1 MCYNN
6 VTERLQGVSE
16 MKKFVL
22 ISLLVLTFPIAAF
35 AETSESVPKITEAN
49 QEQKVESIPAPAAEE
64 IIDSGSTTNSTVS
77 GTEENMKKTDTTTN
91 SSEAIEKKATV
102 DTKEST
108 TQTTETKEPEA
119 AKDKKDQEET
129 KNSEKAA
136 ENEKKEEYTPAVI
149 REQLKDT
156 AYGISQVE
164 LDTYTDQQ
172 LTTAWKIFERYNYD
186 ITGMDFGSY
195 VRVLRKTYKDN
206 VISPIEAEK
215 VLAFNPS
222 QYKTTDELIQNI
234 DQLYNY
240 IQVLYPKGNGFVE
253 LSHFSKEELI
263 HILNHLAPVQ
273 DQIASINGNLFSG
286 VVNWI
291 QASSKG
297 NAPIDN
303 GPRKNDQVTNVA
315 TNDNQAAET
324 PKKSDQK
331 VEQQASTQK
340 QYPKTGE
347 QHTIYLTIAG
357 MVLVIAAG
365 LIAWRKKR
373 TSH

>member
-1 MCYNN
+1 
-6 VTERLQGVSE
+6 

-49 QEQKVESIPAPAAEE
+49 QEQTVESIPAPAAEE

-77 GTEENMKKTDTTTN
+77 ETEENMKKTDTTTN

-108 TQTTETKEPEA
+108 TQTTETKEAEEA
-119 AKDKKDQEET
+119 KNKKEQEET
-129 KNSEKAA
+129 KNSEKTDEKN
-136 ENEKKEEYTPAVI
+136 ENYTPAVI

-206 VISPIEAEK
+206 VISPTEAEK

-240 IQVLYPKGNGFVE
+240 IQVLYPKGNGFIE

-365 LIAWRKKR
+365 LITWRKKR